1 MRIVRIEEFRTF
13 TTGQCRHSAV
23 AASYSK
29 TTDLLTGVSSKTTE
43 RLTSLLTSSGEQ
55 SLTSSCDVII
65 ESRAVSVDAVGRR
78 AEPTSTA
85 PRVTFEVKSPFRKCL
100 SPHTGG
106 AVVEQETRGR
116 RKKKCV
122 SGARPLE

>member
-23 AASYSK
+23 AASY
-29 TTDLLTGVSSKTTE
+29 SKTTE

-106 AVVEQETRGR
+106 AVVEQETRG
-116 RKKKCV
+116 
-122 SGARPLE
+122 